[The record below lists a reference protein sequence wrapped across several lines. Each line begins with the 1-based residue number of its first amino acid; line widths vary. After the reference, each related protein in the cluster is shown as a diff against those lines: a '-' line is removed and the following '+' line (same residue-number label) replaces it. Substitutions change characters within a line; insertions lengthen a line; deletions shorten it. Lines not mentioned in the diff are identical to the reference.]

1 MKLQVVFWMLILL
14 VLIGCQPQDVKV
26 TITYDKNAQNVYPYS
41 TYGDIAKIY
50 YTIAGKNYEHSVG
63 NHRSIEIVVREKT
76 QMRAT
81 YDKYISDAN
90 GARATLEDSYYTVDK
105 NNPMWKF

>member
-1 MKLQVVFWMLILL
+1 MKFQFVLCIILIS

-26 TITYDKNAQNVYPYS
+26 TISYNKSPQNVYPFS
-41 TYGDIAKIY
+41 TYGDYAKIY
-50 YTIAGKNYEHSVG
+50 YTIGGKSFEQTVG
-63 NHRSIEIVVREKT
+63 NHRSIELIVREKI

-105 NNPMWKF
+105 NKPVWNF